1 MKKSIKKN
9 YILNLIYQI
18 TLVIVPLIVTPY
30 VSRILLPD
38 GVGKYSF
45 SFSLITYFTLFATF
59 GFETYAQREIAK
71 YQDDKVN
78 QTKAFWEI
86 NICRLIPVFLSLA
99 VHLALFLTNV
109 YGEYSTLM
117 LILSINIVAV
127 ALDVAFFFQGN
138 EEFGKLVTRNVL
150 LKILGTILIFVFV
163 KEKSDLGIYTLIN
176 SLIILFSNVSLWPAL
191 KKKLTKVSF
200 KELKPLSHL
209 KGSFSL
215 LIPALAISLYAV
227 LDKTLIGVITGS
239 DSQNGY
245 YEQAEKIV
253 KLSLTLITC
262 LSTVMIPRNSYE
274 ISQGNHEQ
282 VKINF
287 YKGCNFI
294 WILGLPMVLGIIL
307 VADNLVPWFLG
318 KDFTNSTL
326 LLKVFAPLV
335 LIIGFSNVLG
345 RQYMIPYKKENQYTL
360 SIVVG
365 SITNIILNLI
375 LIYHL
380 NAVGAAIATIVA
392 ELGVT
397 ITMYLFLRKELSLKE
412 IFKTALKPL
421 LASLIMFITVYPIT
435 LHLSS
440 SILNSILIIG
450 LGCIVYGL
458 AILILREKMTIN
470 ILSKIKNKF
479 IKK

>member
-30 VSRILLPD
+30 VSRILLSD

-86 NICRLIPVFLSLA
+86 NICRLIPIFLSLA

-200 KELKPLSHL
+200 KGLKPLSHL
-209 KGSFSL
+209 KGSFLL
-215 LIPALAISLYAV
+215 LIPALAISL
-227 LDKTLIGVITGS
+227 
-239 DSQNGY
+239 
-245 YEQAEKIV
+245 
-253 KLSLTLITC
+253 
-262 LSTVMIPRNSYE
+262 
-274 ISQGNHEQ
+274 
-282 VKINF
+282 
-287 YKGCNFI
+287 
-294 WILGLPMVLGIIL
+294 
-307 VADNLVPWFLG
+307 
-318 KDFTNSTL
+318 
-326 LLKVFAPLV
+326 
-335 LIIGFSNVLG
+335 
-345 RQYMIPYKKENQYTL
+345 
-360 SIVVG
+360 
-365 SITNIILNLI
+365 
-375 LIYHL
+375 
-380 NAVGAAIATIVA
+380 
-392 ELGVT
+392 
-397 ITMYLFLRKELSLKE
+397 
-412 IFKTALKPL
+412 
-421 LASLIMFITVYPIT
+421 
-435 LHLSS
+435 
-440 SILNSILIIG
+440 
-450 LGCIVYGL
+450 
-458 AILILREKMTIN
+458 
-470 ILSKIKNKF
+470 
-479 IKK
+479 